1 LSRKNQNTGGPY
13 MHFYTTRSVDENQD
27 NETLKDITKSGKQR
41 PWREKKLDNVGY
53 ADILEILKIKKAYN
67 VKQCGNVLEFKP
79 SEDGY
84 LKLYKTWFCKSKL
97 CPVCNWRRAMK
108 NSSQAQKV
116 IEEVVKEK
124 PKARWLFLTLS
135 TKNAIDGKTLENS
148 LKEMTKAF
156 HKLFKYKKVSKNLI
170 GFMRSTEVTV
180 NKKDGSYNQHM
191 HVLLCVENSYFKN
204 KENYISQEE
213 WVGLWQKALR
223 VDYKPVANI
232 KAIKPNKKG
241 DKDIQAAI
249 KETSKYSVKSSDYLT
264 GNQEKD
270 AEIVQDLEQGLHR
283 KRMLSYG
290 GLLKQKHKI
299 LNLDDA
305 ENGDLIKTSDDET
318 ITEEEEKAHS
328 ITAIWNFEKQNYF
341 LKNM

>member
-1 LSRKNQNTGGPY
+1 
-13 MHFYTTRSVDENQD
+13 MHFNTTRSVDENQD
-27 NETLKDITKSGKQR
+27 NEILKDMTKSGKQR
-41 PWREKKLDNVGY
+41 PWREKKINNVSY

-67 VKQCGNVLEFKP
+67 VKQCGSVLEFKP
-79 SEDGY
+79 SDDGY

-135 TKNAIDGKTLENS
+135 TKNSISGEHLDQS
-148 LKEMTKAF
+148 LKEMSKAF
-156 HKLFKYKKVSKNLI
+156 NKLKMYSKVKKNLV

-180 NKKDGSYNQHM
+180 NKNDGSYNQHM
-191 HVLLCVENSYFKN
+191 HVLLCVESAYFRK
-204 KENYISQEE
+204 KENYITQEE
-213 WVGLWQKALR
+213 WVDLWQKALQ

-290 GLLKQKHKI
+290 AVSYTHLTLP
-299 LNLDDA
+299 
-305 ENGDLIKTSDDET
+305 TT
-318 ITEEEEKAHS
+318 P
-328 ITAIWNFEKQNYF
+328 YV
-341 LKNM
+341 

>member
-1 LSRKNQNTGGPY
+1 MQNNHTKY
-13 MHFYTTRSVDENQD
+13 VNENQD
-27 NETLKDITKSGKQR
+27 NEILKDMTKSGKQR
-41 PWREKKLDNVGY
+41 PWREKKIDNVSY
-53 ADILEILKIKKAYN
+53 ADILEILKIKKAFN

-79 SEDGY
+79 TDEGY
-84 LKLYKTWFCKSKL
+84 LKLHKTWFCKSKL

-108 NSSQAQKV
+108 NSYQAQRV

-135 TKNAIDGKTLENS
+135 TRNAIDGEHLNQS
-148 LKEMTKAF
+148 LKEMSQAF
-156 HKLFKYKKVSKNLI
+156 NKLKMYSKVKKNLI

-180 NKKDGSYNQHM
+180 NKNNGSYNQHM
-191 HVLLCVENSYFKN
+191 HVLLCVENKYFRGS
-204 KENYISQEE
+204 ENYISQKE
-213 WVGLWQKALR
+213 WLDLWQKALR
-223 VDYKPVANI
+223 VNYRPVANI

-264 GNQEKD
+264 GNHEKD
-270 AEIVQDLEQGLHR
+270 AEIVQDLEHGLYK

-290 GLLKQKHKI
+290 GLLKKKHKI
-299 LNLDDA
+299 LNLDDS
-305 ENGDLIKTSDDET
+305 EDGNLIKTSDDET

-341 LKNM
+341 LKNL

>member
-1 LSRKNQNTGGPY
+1 
-13 MHFYTTRSVDENQD
+13 M
-27 NETLKDITKSGKQR
+27 TKSGKQR
-41 PWREKKLDNVGY
+41 PWREKKIDNVSY
-53 ADILEILKIKKAYN
+53 SEILDILKLKKAHN
-67 VKQCGNVLEFKP
+67 VKQCGSVLEFKP
-79 SEDGY
+79 TEEGY

-108 NSSQAQKV
+108 NSYQAQKV
-116 IEEVVKEK
+116 IEEVIKEK

-135 TKNAIDGKTLENS
+135 TRNAIDGDILEQS
-148 LKEMTKAF
+148 LKHLTDSF
-156 HKLFKYKKVSKNLI
+156 RRLFKYKKINKNLI

-180 NKKDGSYNQHM
+180 NKNDGSYNQHM
-191 HVLLCVENSYFKN
+191 HVLLCVESAYFRK
-204 KENYISQEE
+204 KENYITQTE
-213 WVGLWQKALR
+213 WVDLWQKALQ
-223 VDYKPVANI
+223 VDYRPVANI

-264 GNQEKD
+264 GDSEKD
-270 AEIVQDLEQGLHR
+270 SEIVSDLEQGLYR

-305 ENGDLIKTSDDET
+305 EDGNLINTSDEEKTTD
-318 ITEEEEKAHS
+318 EEEKAHS
-328 ITAIWNFEKQNYF
+328 ITAIWNFEKQNYY
-341 LKNM
+341 LKNEKR

>member
-1 LSRKNQNTGGPY
+1 

-27 NETLKDITKSGKQR
+27 NETLKDMTKNGKQR
-41 PWREKKLDNVGY
+41 PWREKKISNVSY

-79 SEDGY
+79 SDDGY

-108 NSSQAQKV
+108 NSSQAQEV
-116 IEEVVKEK
+116 IAEVVKEK

-135 TKNAIDGKTLENS
+135 TKNSISGEHLDQS
-148 LKEMTKAF
+148 LKEMSKAF
-156 HKLFKYKKVSKNLI
+156 NKLKMYSKVKKNLV

-191 HVLLCVENSYFKN
+191 HVLLCVENAYFRK
-204 KENYISQEE
+204 KENYITQEE
-213 WVGLWQKALR
+213 WVDLWQKALR

-264 GNQEKD
+264 GNYEKD
-270 AEIVQDLEQGLHR
+270 AEIVQDLEQGLYR

-305 ENGDLIKTSDDET
+305 EDGNLIKTSDDEMT
-318 ITEEEEKAHS
+318 TDEEEKAYS
-328 ITAIWNFEKQNYF
+328 ITAIWNYEKQNYF
-341 LKNM
+341 LKNV

>member
-1 LSRKNQNTGGPY
+1 

-27 NETLKDITKSGKQR
+27 NKTLKDITKNGKQR
-41 PWREKKLDNVGY
+41 PWREKKLDNVSY

-79 SEDGY
+79 SDDGY

-108 NSSQAQKV
+108 NSSQAQEV
-116 IEEVVKEK
+116 IAEVVKEK

-135 TKNAIDGKTLENS
+135 TKNSISGEHLDQS
-148 LKEMTKAF
+148 LKEMSKAF
-156 HKLFKYKKVSKNLI
+156 NKLKMYSKVKKNLV

-180 NKKDGSYNQHM
+180 NKNDGSYNQHM
-191 HVLLCVENSYFKN
+191 HVLLCVESAYFK
-204 KENYISQEE
+204 KQGQYIKQSE
-213 WVGLWQKALR
+213 WVDLWQRALQ
-223 VDYKPVANI
+223 VDYRPVAHI

-264 GNQEKD
+264 GNHEKD
-270 AEIVQDLEQGLHR
+270 AEIVQDLEQGLYR

>member
-1 LSRKNQNTGGPY
+1 MQQNQ
-13 MHFYTTRSVDENQD
+13 
-27 NETLKDITKSGKQR
+27 KI
-41 PWREKKLDNVGY
+41 DNVSY
-53 ADILEILKIKKAYN
+53 ADILEILKIKKAHN

-79 SEDGY
+79 TDEGY

-108 NSSQAQKV
+108 NSYHARKV
-116 IEEVVKEK
+116 IEEVIKEK
-124 PKARWLFLTLS
+124 PKGRWLFLTLS
-135 TKNAIDGKTLENS
+135 TRNAIDGDTLDQS
-148 LKEMTKAF
+148 LKHLTESF
-156 HKLFKYKKVSKNLI
+156 RRLFKYKKISKNLI

-180 NKKDGSYNQHM
+180 NKNDGSYNQHM
-191 HVLLCVENSYFKN
+191 HVLMCVENSYFKN
-204 KENYISQEE
+204 KANYITQEE
-213 WVGLWQKALR
+213 WIDLWQKALQ
-223 VDYKPVANI
+223 VDYRPVANI

-264 GNQEKD
+264 DDDERNQE
-270 AEIVQDLEQGLHR
+270 IVRDLEYGLYR

-299 LNLDDA
+299 LNLDDS
-305 ENGDLIKTSDDET
+305 EDGNLINTSDEEQTTD
-318 ITEEEEKAHS
+318 EEEKAHS

-341 LKNM
+341 LKNL

>member
-1 LSRKNQNTGGPY
+1 
-13 MHFYTTRSVDENQD
+13 MHFYTTRNIDENQD

-108 NSSQAQKV
+108 NSSQAQEV
-116 IEEVVKEK
+116 IAEVVKEK

-204 KENYISQEE
+204 KENYITQEE
-213 WVGLWQKALR
+213 WVDLWQKALR
-223 VDYKPVANI
+223 VNYKPVANI

-283 KRMLSYG
+283 KRMLSYV

-305 ENGDLIKTSDDET
+305 ENGDLIKTSDDDA
-318 ITEEEEKAHS
+318 ITDEEEKAHS

-341 LKNM
+341 LKNV

>member
-1 LSRKNQNTGGPY
+1 MKFN
-13 MHFYTTRSVDENQD
+13 TTRYIDENQD
-27 NETLKDITKSGKQR
+27 KETLKDMTKSGKQR
-41 PWREKKLDNVGY
+41 PWREKKIDNVSY
-53 ADILEILKIKKAYN
+53 ADILEILKIKKAFN

-79 SEDGY
+79 TDEGY

-97 CPVCNWRRAMK
+97 CPVCNWRRSMK
-108 NSSQAQKV
+108 NSYQAQKV
-116 IEEVVKEK
+116 IEAVVKEK

-135 TKNAIDGKTLENS
+135 TKNAIDGDTLEQS
-148 LKEMTKAF
+148 LKHLTESF
-156 HKLFKYKKVSKNLI
+156 RRLFKYKKVSKNLI

-180 NKKDGSYNQHM
+180 NKNDGSYNQHM

-204 KENYISQEE
+204 KANYITQEE
-213 WVGLWQKALR
+213 WINLWQKALQ

-264 GNQEKD
+264 GDREKD
-270 AEIVQDLEQGLHR
+270 AEIVNDLEQGLYR

-290 GLLKQKHKI
+290 GLLKKKHKL

-305 ENGDLIKTSDDET
+305 EDGNLIQTSDEEKT
-318 ITEEEEKAHS
+318 TEEEQKAHS

-341 LKNM
+341 LKNL

>member
-1 LSRKNQNTGGPY
+1 MQYNTTKY
-13 MHFYTTRSVDENQD
+13 IDENQG
-27 NETLKDITKSGKQR
+27 NETLKDMSKSGKQR
-41 PWREKKLDNVGY
+41 PWREKKIDNVDY
-53 ADILEILKIKKAYN
+53 ADILEILKIKKAFN

-79 SEDGY
+79 TDEEY

-97 CPVCNWRRAMK
+97 CPVCNWRRSMK
-108 NSSQAQKV
+108 NSYQAQRV

-135 TKNAIDGKTLENS
+135 TKNAIDGETLEQS
-148 LKEMTKAF
+148 LKHLTKAF
-156 HKLFKYKKVSKNLI
+156 DRLSRYKKVKQNLI

-180 NKKDGSYNQHM
+180 NKNDGSYNQHM
-191 HVLLCVENSYFKN
+191 HVLLCVENAYFRK
-204 KENYISQEE
+204 KENYITQDE
-213 WVGLWQKALR
+213 WINLWQKALQ

-264 GNQEKD
+264 GNHEKD
-270 AEIVQDLEQGLHR
+270 SEIVKDLEQGLYR

-305 ENGDLIKTSDDET
+305 EEGNLIQTSDNEKTTDE
-318 ITEEEEKAHS
+318 EQKAHS
-328 ITAIWNFEKQNYF
+328 ITAIWNYEKQNYF
-341 LKNM
+341 LKNL

>member
-1 LSRKNQNTGGPY
+1 
-13 MHFYTTRSVDENQD
+13 MHFNTTRSVDENQD
-27 NETLKDITKSGKQR
+27 NEILKDMTKSGKQR
-41 PWREKKLDNVGY
+41 PWREKKINNVSY

-67 VKQCGNVLEFKP
+67 VKQCGSVLEFKP
-79 SEDGY
+79 SDDGY